1 MKNKKKCIYAVMSC
15 LLAVLALSLSSC
27 SDSSSEPDEQ
37 EHKWGLTGYEYFK
50 EKGGINRYTF
60 DICSMLDIDYVMY
73 GTWNRDSVVAPNG
86 EKTKVSDCTIEISK
100 NSLYAQHSPKGDVT
114 HRIKKWEIKDK
125 SLLLTLSNDSV
136 VRYDS
141 IVWNIDQCC
150 LVSRG
155 SKGELFKDYRQNW
168 ANSEDMWLW
177 CLQWGPRI
185 Y

>member
-1 MKNKKKCIYAVMSC
+1 MKTKKKFIYAVMSC
-15 LLAVLALSLSSC
+15 LLAVLAVSLSSC
-27 SDSSSEPDEQ
+27 SDSSSDSDEQ
-37 EHKWGLTGYEYFK
+37 GNNSGMGYDYFK

-60 DICSMLDIDYVMY
+60 DRCSMLDLDYLMY

-86 EKTKVSDCTIEISK
+86 EKTKVNDCTIEISK
-100 NSLYAQHSPKGDVT
+100 NSLYAQHSPKGNVT
-114 HRIKKWEIKDK
+114 HRIKKLEIKDK

-141 IVWNIDQCC
+141 IVWNIERCC

-155 SKGELFKDYRQNW
+155 PKGELFKDYRQDW
-168 ANSEDMWLW
+168 AKSEDMWSW
-177 CLQWGPRI
+177 CLSMGPV